1 MHSKEDRRDLGLRFL
16 VNGGPWRVEVWRFT
30 AGRSGASAVTTE
42 SKDLVKSSKLCVQLS
57 ALWFATPPPSLLCPG
72 TYRLHL
78 GVGSASRRHWKET
91 CLGGGGVS
99 GYFLSPS
106 VSQGVYLFL
115 PSLSAPTKQPQY
127 DSNSHQTHAPVISN
141 SCGLDV
147 VGAFLLPV
155 SWYLISSVWLSALP
169 SPLKPVLA
177 FKSLSFN
184 TLSVAAV
191 FLVGP
196 WYLCYLWPSISPV
209 GYRNPEE
216 LSPIREDMYED
227 ICHSTVSSIGELGAM
242 RVSISVMQMVRMDE

>member
-1 MHSKEDRRDLGLRFL
+1 MC
-16 VNGGPWRVEVWRFT
+16 
-30 AGRSGASAVTTE
+30 TTVCP
-42 SKDLVKSSKLCVQLS
+42 LIC
-57 ALWFATPPPSLLCPG
+57 TPPPPSLLCPG